1 MRFSRGY
8 LEVKRAITLFTVGLT
23 LIFSNNVLAEEAPLP
38 RPKEL
43 EPDIRFWTRVY
54 TEITTDQG
62 FIHDDRYLGIVYTI
76 VDLEP
81 GISRPERNRF
91 VNKVKDRY
99 KDILLNLA
107 RESHKNLTEEERRVL
122 ELWPKNISR
131 EELREAA
138 QHLRFQLGQSNKFK
152 EGLVRS
158 GRWMPHILATLREM
172 GLPEELACLPHV
184 ESSFNP
190 SAYSF
195 IGAAGMWQ
203 FIRSTG
209 RRFMRVDHVVDE
221 RLDPYT
227 SSVAAAK
234 LLQHNYTSTGTWPL
248 AITAYNHGAAGMRRA
263 VAETGGNDIVKIVRQ
278 YNGRAFKF
286 ASRNFYVAFLAAV
299 DVHKNADQYFGA
311 LVLDPPDGSLTVEL
325 PSYIPALSLADT
337 LGIEVD
343 VLKRLNPALRP
354 PVWSGEKYIPRG
366 FEVRVPGTVAQDLSQ
381 LIAAVPQKFN
391 RQLPDLTYKVRHGD
405 SLSAVADRFG
415 VSMGSLMAMN
425 NLRSRHF
432 IRVGQVLRLPQKAT
446 SPVEMQLDQGVY
458 TVKRGDSLSL
468 IAGNFGIS
476 AQQLMALN
484 NLRDPHR
491 IHVGQQLRINATA
504 EPVPPPPAQ
513 VVASAEAAIDEAEV
527 EVDVEAEEKLAAAA
541 APAATITAEMSSLA
555 EDKLEE
561 SEPVSEAEEM
571 TPVQPAGLHPPLG
584 ADPSDYSVADDGTI
598 EVLAAETLGHYA
610 DWLGL
615 VTQRLRNIN
624 NLRFNEP
631 LVIGERLKLDF
642 TRIDREAFEHRRT
655 AYHRSLQEAYF
666 SQYQIAATEKYKV
679 RRGDSIWNLTRRNRL
694 PLWLLLQYN
703 PDLDLNRVS
712 PGTELVI
719 PQVSVKEQT

>member
-1 MRFSRGY
+1 MSFRRGY
-8 LEVKRAITLFTVGLT
+8 LEVKRTIALLTVGLS
-23 LIFSNNVLAEEAPLP
+23 LFFSFSAWAEEELLP

-76 VDLEP
+76 VELEP
-81 GISRPERNRF
+81 GISRYQRNKF
-91 VNKVKDRY
+91 VGKIKDRY
-99 KDILLNLA
+99 KNILLRLA
-107 RESHKNLTEEERRVL
+107 RGNHENLTSEERRVL

-152 EGLVRS
+152 EGLIRS
-158 GRWMPHILATLREM
+158 GRWMPHILSTLRDM
-172 GLPEELACLPHV
+172 NLPEEIACLPHV

-209 RRFMRVDHVVDE
+209 RRYMRVDHVVDE

-227 SSVAAAK
+227 SSIAAAK
-234 LLQHNYTSTGTWPL
+234 LLQHNYASTGTWPL

-263 VAETGGNDIVKIVRQ
+263 AAQTGGTDIVKIVRQ

-311 LVLDPPDGSLTVEL
+311 LTLDPPDGSLTVEL

-343 VLKRLNPALRP
+343 VLKQLNPALRP
-354 PVWSGEKYIPRG
+354 PIWAGEKYIPRG
-366 FEVRVPGTVAQDLSQ
+366 FEIRVPGTVAQDLSQ

-415 VSMGSLMAMN
+415 ISVGSLMAMN

-432 IRVGQVLRLPQKAT
+432 IRVGQVLTLPQKAT

-491 IHVGQQLRINATA
+491 IHVGQQLRISATA
-504 EPVPPPPAQ
+504 EPVPPPPAE
-513 VVASAEAAIDEAEV
+513 VVASAKAAVDEAE
-527 EVDVEAEEKLAAAA
+527 VEAEEKLTVA
-541 APAATITAEMSSLA
+541 APAATITAEVSSLA

-584 ADPSDYSVADDGTI
+584 ADPSDYSVADDDTI

-615 VTQRLRNIN
+615 VTQRLRNVN
-624 NLRFNEP
+624 GLRFGEP
-631 LVIGERLKLDF
+631 LVIGARLKLDF
-642 TRIDREAFEHRRT
+642 SKTNREAFEHRRT

-666 SQYQIAATEKYKV
+666 SQYQIASTETYKV
-679 RRGDSIWNLTRRNRL
+679 RRGDSIWELTQRNRL

-712 PGTELVI
+712 PGVELVI

>member
-1 MRFSRGY
+1 MSVGSGY
-8 LEVKRAITLFTVGLT
+8 LEVKRAFILISIGLSLFLT
-23 LIFSNNVLAEEAPLP
+23 FNARAEEELLP

-43 EPDIRFWTRVY
+43 EPDIHFWTRVY

-62 FIHDDRYLGIVYTI
+62 FIHDDRFLSIVYTI

-81 GISRPERNRF
+81 GISRHSRNRF
-91 VNKVKDRY
+91 VEKIKDRY
-99 KDILLNLA
+99 KDILLRLA
-107 RESHKNLTEEERRVL
+107 RESHENLTAEEQRVL
-122 ELWPKNISR
+122 DLWPKNISR

-138 QHLRFQLGQSNKFK
+138 QHLRFQLGQSDKFK

-158 GRWMPHILATLREM
+158 GRWMPHILKTLREM
-172 GLPEELACLPHV
+172 NVPEEIACLPHV

-195 IGAAGMWQ
+195 IGAAGLWQ
-203 FIRSTG
+203 FTRSTG

-221 RLDPYT
+221 RLDPYA
-227 SSVAAAK
+227 SSVAAAR
-234 LLQHNYTSTGTWPL
+234 LMQHNYTTTGTWPL

-263 VAETGGNDIVKIVRQ
+263 VEEIGSTDIVKILRQ
-278 YNGRAFKF
+278 YDGRAFKF

-299 DVHKNADQYFGA
+299 DVNKHAEQYFGA
-311 LVLDPPDGSLTVEL
+311 LTLDPPEDSLTVEL
-325 PSYIPALSLADT
+325 PAYIPALSLADT
-337 LGIEVD
+337 LGFEVD

-354 PVWSGEKYIPRG
+354 PVWFGEKYIPRG
-366 FEVRVPGTVAQDLSQ
+366 FKVRLPGTMAPDLTKLLAS
-381 LIAAVPQKFN
+381 VPKQYGK
-391 RQLPDLTYKVRHGD
+391 QLPDLTYKVRRGD
-405 SLSAVADRFG
+405 SLSGIADRFG
-415 VSMGSLMAMN
+415 VGIRDLMAMN

-432 IRVGQVLRLPQKAT
+432 IRAGQVLRLPQKAT
-446 SPVEMQLDQGVY
+446 SIADMQLDQGVY
-458 TVKRGDSLSL
+458 TVKRGDSISL
-468 IAGNFGIS
+468 IADNFGIS
-476 AQQLMALN
+476 ERQLMALN
-484 NLRDPHR
+484 DLQDPHR
-491 IHVGQQLRINATA
+491 IYIGQQLRIN
-504 EPVPPPPAQ
+504 E
-513 VVASAEAAIDEAEV
+513 SAEAVPTPTAEAVVSAEETVEAAAGKEPAGGVTPAGPVIAEV
-527 EVDVEAEEKLAAAA
+527 
-541 APAATITAEMSSLA
+541 SSFA

-561 SEPVSEAEEM
+561 SEPVSEAEEIVAM
-571 TPVQPAGLHPPLG
+571 QPAGGLQPPLA
-584 ADPSDYSVADDGTI
+584 ADPSDYSVADDSTI

-624 NLRFNEP
+624 HLRFGEP

-642 TRIDREAFEHRRT
+642 SSTDRETFEQRRT

-666 SQYQIAATEKYKV
+666 SQYQIAATETYKV
-679 RRGDSIWNLTRRNRL
+679 RRGDSVWALTQRTRV

-703 PDLDLNRVS
+703 PDINLDKVR

>member
-1 MRFSRGY
+1 MSFDRGY
-8 LEVKRAITLFTVGLT
+8 LEVKRTVALLTIGLSLF
-23 LIFSNNVLAEEAPLP
+23 FSYNAWADIEDPLP

-43 EPDIRFWTRVY
+43 EPDIHFWTRVY

-62 FIHDDRYLGIVYTI
+62 FIHDDRYLGIVYT
-76 VDLEP
+76 VVELEP
-81 GISRPERNRF
+81 GISRHKRNRF

-99 KDILLNLA
+99 KDILLRLS

-122 ELWPKNISR
+122 ELWPENISR

-158 GRWMPHILATLREM
+158 GRWMPHILKTLREM
-172 GLPEELACLPHV
+172 NLPEELACLPHV

-203 FIRSTG
+203 FTRSTG

-221 RLDPYT
+221 RLDPFI

-234 LLQHNYTSTGTWPL
+234 LLQHNYATTGTWPL

-263 VAETGGNDIVKIVRQ
+263 VEQLGGTDIVKILRQ
-278 YNGRAFKF
+278 YKGRGFKF

-299 DVHKNADQYFGA
+299 DVNRHAEQYFGKLA
-311 LVLDPPDGSLTVEL
+311 LDPPDGSLIVEL
-325 PSYIPALSLADT
+325 PAYIPALSLADT

-343 VLKRLNPALRP
+343 ILKRLNPALRP
-354 PVWSGEKYIPRG
+354 PIWVGEKYIPRG

-381 LIAAVPQKFN
+381 LIASVPQKFN
-391 RQLPDLTYKVRHGD
+391 RQLPDLTYKVRRGD
-405 SLSAVADRFG
+405 SLSAIADRFG
-415 VSMGSLMAMN
+415 VGVRDLMAMN

-432 IRVGQVLRLPQKAT
+432 IRAGQVLRLPQKAT
-446 SPVEMQLDQGVY
+446 DIADMQLDQGVY

-476 AQQLMALN
+476 PQHLMALN
-484 NLRDPHR
+484 DLRDPHR
-491 IHVGQQLRINATA
+491 IYVGQQLRISESVEPVQPAAPEVVASVTPPSEEQPEKISPPETPA
-504 EPVPPPPAQ
+504 EPV
-513 VVASAEAAIDEAEV
+513 IAEV
-527 EVDVEAEEKLAAAA
+527 S
-541 APAATITAEMSSLA
+541 PLA

-561 SEPVSEAEEM
+561 SEPVSEAEEIS
-571 TPVQPAGLHPPLG
+571 PVQPAGLHPPLA
-584 ADPSDYSVADDGTI
+584 ADPSDYSVADDNTI
-598 EVLAAETLGHYA
+598 KVLAAETLGHYA

-615 VTQRLRNIN
+615 ITQRLRDIN
-624 NLRFNEP
+624 GLRFREP

-642 TRIDREAFEHRRT
+642 SKIDRETFEHRRT

-666 SQYQIAATEKYKV
+666 SQYQIAATETYEV
-679 RRGDSIWNLTRRNRL
+679 RRGDSIWELTRRNGL

-703 PDLDLNRVS
+703 PDLDLNRVN
-712 PGTELVI
+712 PGIELVI

>member
-23 LIFSNNVLAEEAPLP
+23 LIFSNNVLAEEALLP

-81 GISRPERNRF
+81 GISRRERNRF

-99 KDILLNLA
+99 KDILLSLA
-107 RESHKNLTEEERRVL
+107 RESHKNLSEEERRVL

-203 FIRSTG
+203 FTRSTG
-209 RRFMRVDHVVDE
+209 RRFMRVDHVIDE
-221 RLDPYT
+221 RLDPFA

-234 LLQHNYTSTGTWPL
+234 LLQHNYSTTGTWPL

-263 VAETGGNDIVKIVRQ
+263 VEETGGTDIVKILRQ
-278 YNGRAFKF
+278 YKGRAFKF

-299 DVHKNADQYFGA
+299 DVQKNAEQYFG
-311 LVLDPPDGSLTVEL
+311 VLTPDSPDGSLTVEL
-325 PSYIPALSLADT
+325 PAYIPALSLAQT
-337 LGIEVD
+337 LGLEVD
-343 VLKRLNPALRP
+343 ILKHLNPALRP
-354 PVWSGEKYIPRG
+354 PVWAGEKYIPRG

-381 LIAAVPQKFN
+381 LIATVPQKFH
-391 RQLPDLTYKVRHGD
+391 RQLPDLTYKVRRGD
-405 SLSAVADRFG
+405 SLSAIADRFG
-415 VSMGSLMAMN
+415 VGVRDLMAMN

-432 IRVGQVLRLPQKAT
+432 IRAGQVLKLPQKAT
-446 SPVEMQLDQGVY
+446 GIVEMQLDQGVY

-476 AQQLMALN
+476 PQHLMALN
-484 NLRDPHR
+484 DLRDPHR
-491 IHVGQQLRINATA
+491 IHVGQQLRISESA
-504 EPVPPPPAQ
+504 EPVQPPAPE
-513 VVASAEAAIDEAEV
+513 VVASAKPAAEDTPEEISSGAPAEPVIAPVIAEV
-527 EVDVEAEEKLAAAA
+527 
-541 APAATITAEMSSLA
+541 SSLV
-555 EDKLEE
+555 EDKLET

-571 TPVQPAGLHPPLG
+571 TPVQPAGLHPPLA
-584 ADPSDYSVADDGTI
+584 ADPSDYSVDDDNTV

-615 VTQRLRNIN
+615 ATQRLRNIN
-624 NLRFNEP
+624 GLRFGEP
-631 LVIGERLKLDF
+631 LVIGKRLKLDF
-642 TRIDREAFEHRRT
+642 SRIDREAFEHRRT

-679 RRGDSIWNLTRRNRL
+679 RRGDSIWDLTRRNGL

-703 PDLDLNRVS
+703 PDLDLNRVN

>member
-1 MRFSRGY
+1 MSFNRGY
-8 LEVKRAITLFTVGLT
+8 LEVKHAITWLTIGLSLF
-23 LIFSNNVLAEEAPLP
+23 FSFNACAKEELLP

-76 VDLEP
+76 VDLEH
-81 GISRPERNRF
+81 GISRRQRNRF
-91 VNKVKDRY
+91 VNKIRDRY
-99 KDILLNLA
+99 KDILLRLA

-152 EGLVRS
+152 EGLIRS
-158 GRWMPHILATLREM
+158 GRWMPHILKTLRGM
-172 GLPEELACLPHV
+172 NLPEELACLPHV

-203 FIRSTG
+203 FTRSTG
-209 RRFMRVDHVVDE
+209 QRFMRVDHVIDE
-221 RLDPYT
+221 RLDPFT

-234 LLQHNYTSTGTWPL
+234 LLQHNYATTGTWPL

-263 VAETGGNDIVKIVRQ
+263 VEETGGNDIVKILRQ
-278 YNGRAFKF
+278 YKGRAFKF

-299 DVHKNADQYFGA
+299 DVNKHAEQYFGA
-311 LVLDPPDGSLTVEL
+311 LTLDPPDGSLIVEL
-325 PSYIPALSLADT
+325 PAYIPALSLADT

-343 VLKRLNPALRP
+343 ALKRLNPALRP
-354 PVWSGEKYIPRG
+354 PVWIGEKYIPRG

-391 RQLPDLTYKVRHGD
+391 RQLPDLTYKVRRGD
-405 SLSAVADRFG
+405 SLSAIADRFG
-415 VSMGSLMAMN
+415 VGVRDLMAMN

-432 IRVGQVLRLPQKAT
+432 IRAGQVLKLPQKAT
-446 SPVEMQLDQGVY
+446 GIVEMQLDQGVY
-458 TVKRGDSLSL
+458 TVKRGDSVSL

-476 AQQLMALN
+476 PQHLMGLN
-484 NLRDPHR
+484 DLRDPHR
-491 IHVGQQLRINATA
+491 IYVGQQLRISESA
-504 EPVPPPPAQ
+504 EPVQPPTPE
-513 VVASAEAAIDEAEV
+513 VVASATPAAEEEPGEIPSKAPAEPVIAAPVIAEV
-527 EVDVEAEEKLAAAA
+527 
-541 APAATITAEMSSLA
+541 SSLA
-555 EDKLEE
+555 EDKLEA

-571 TPVQPAGLHPPLG
+571 SPVQPAGLHPPLA
-584 ADPSDYSVADDGTI
+584 ADPSDYSVADDSTI

-624 NLRFNEP
+624 GLRFGEP
-631 LVIGERLKLDF
+631 LVIGERLELDF
-642 TRIDREAFEHRRT
+642 SKIDREAFEHRRT

-666 SQYQIAATEKYKV
+666 SQYQIAATETYKV
-679 RRGDSIWNLTRRNRL
+679 RRGDSIWELTRRNGL

-703 PDLDLNRVS
+703 PDIDLNRVN
-712 PGTELVI
+712 PGIELVI